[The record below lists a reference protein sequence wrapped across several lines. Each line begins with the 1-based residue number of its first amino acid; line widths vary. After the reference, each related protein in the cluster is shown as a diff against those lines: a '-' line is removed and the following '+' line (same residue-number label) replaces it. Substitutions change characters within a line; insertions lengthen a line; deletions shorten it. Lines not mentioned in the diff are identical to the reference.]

1 VRTSAWWSRTRGL
14 DRPTYAAWTRSLGE
28 QPDRPARI
36 LAWTRGPDGYVVGSP
51 AALSWGEQEW
61 SHVSW
66 HEIERGGW
74 NAETRTLSWARYGG
88 RRGSVGLDEPGRL
101 PELFRE
107 RIAATIA
114 VERFV
119 PVSGD
124 RGVIVTARRD
134 LAADGGISWHSTLT
148 RGLTWQTDGVQAVAD
163 EAMTRLRTEFD
174 LR

>member
-1 VRTSAWWSRTRGL
+1 MRTSRWWSRTRGL
-14 DRPTYAAWTRSLGE
+14 PPPAYAAWTASLSERPG
-28 QPDRPARI
+28 RPARI
-36 LAWTRGPDGYVVGSP
+36 LAWARGPDGYVVGSP
-51 AALSWGEQEW
+51 AALSWGEEEW
-61 SHVSW
+61 RHVGW

-74 NAETRTLSWARYGG
+74 NAETAQLSWVQYGG
-88 RRGSVGLDEPGRL
+88 RRGSVGLEEPGRL

-107 RIAATIA
+107 RVAASIA

-119 PVSGD
+119 SIHGD

-134 LAADGGISWHSTLT
+134 LGRDAEISWHTSLT
-148 RGLTWQTDGVQAVAD
+148 RGLTWQTDGVRAMAD

>member
-1 VRTSAWWSRTRGL
+1 MPGSAWWSRTRGL
-14 DRPTYAAWTRSLGE
+14 PRPAYAAWARSLTAAPG
-28 QPDRPARI
+28 RPVRV
-36 LAWTRGPDGYVVGSP
+36 LAWTRGAQGYVVGSP
-51 AALSWGEQEW
+51 AALSWGEAEW
-61 SHVSW
+61 QHVGW

-74 NAETRTLSWARYGG
+74 NAETASLSWALYSG
-88 RRGSVGLDEPGRL
+88 RRGSVGLDPPGRL

-119 PVSGD
+119 PVAGD

-134 LAADGGISWHSTLT
+134 LGADGTLSWHTTLT
-148 RGLTWQTDGVQAVAD
+148 RGLTWRTDGVRATAD
-163 EAMTRLRTEFD
+163 AAEARLRSEYD

>member
-1 VRTSAWWSRTRGL
+1 MRTSAWWSRTRGL
-14 DRPTYAAWTRSLGE
+14 PRPAYTAWTASLAE
-28 QPDRPARI
+28 QPGRPARI
-36 LAWTRGPDGYVVGSP
+36 LAWASGPDGYVVGSP

-61 SHVSW
+61 RHVGW

-74 NAETRTLSWARYGG
+74 NAETAKLSWSQYGG
-88 RRGSVGLDEPGRL
+88 RRGSVGLDKPGRL

-107 RIAATIA
+107 RVAASIA

-119 PVSGD
+119 SIQGD

-134 LAADGGISWHSTLT
+134 LGRDGEISWHSTLT
-148 RGLTWQTDGVQAVAD
+148 RGLTWQTDGVRTVAD